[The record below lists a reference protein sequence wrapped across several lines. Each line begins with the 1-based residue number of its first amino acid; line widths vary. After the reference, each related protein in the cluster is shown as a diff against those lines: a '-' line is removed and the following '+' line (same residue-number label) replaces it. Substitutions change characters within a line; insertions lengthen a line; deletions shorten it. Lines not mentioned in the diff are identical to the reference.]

1 MFGFNKNSLKVNEV
15 AVDKVELENLQSKAA
30 MLDSFFAQD
39 PISLAQNLASS
50 TSEKLGS
57 GANFVRQVEAN
68 SLGIESLLNE
78 GQRIHSAAL
87 QANETTTQTAETS
100 QQCSADM
107 RQLAD
112 NLETSSRYISE
123 FTSLLESL
131 DESNKTISKLLE
143 SIKAIADQTNL
154 LALNAAIEAARAGE
168 HGRGFAVVADEVRQ
182 LANTSNSSAEEIQG
196 EITKITEISNAVI
209 SKQQEVAEVVS
220 SSVTI
225 ANETMHNLSGMAGI
239 ASNSANVVNTLTQ
252 SLSSQAQQT
261 EQIRNEIQASID
273 KAGSLSNTH
282 NDLEEDFQTLITQLA
297 NLSR

>member
-1 MFGFNKNSLKVNEV
+1 MFGFNKNALKVNEV
-15 AVDKVELENLQSKAA
+15 PVDKVELQSLQSKAA
-30 MLDSFFAQD
+30 MLDKFFAQD
-39 PISLAQNLASS
+39 PIALAQSLSASV
-50 TSEKLGS
+50 SEKLGS
-57 GANFVRQVEAN
+57 GTGLVRQVEEN
-68 SLGIESLLNE
+68 CMGMESLLSE
-78 GQRIHSAAL
+78 GQTIQSSAQ
-87 QANETTTQTAETS
+87 QANDTTTQTAETS

-196 EITKITEISNAVI
+196 EITKITEISNSVI

-225 ANETMHNLSGMAGI
+225 ANETMNNLSSMADI
-239 ASNSANVVNTLTQ
+239 ANNSANVVNSLTQ
-252 SLSSQAQQT
+252 NLSSQTQQT
-261 EQIRNEIQASID
+261 EQIKNEIQASID
-273 KAGSLSNTH
+273 KASALADIGNLDN
-282 NDLEEDFQTLITQLA
+282 EFQVLIDQLA
-297 NLSR
+297 SLPR

>member
-1 MFGFNKNSLKVNEV
+1 MFGFNKNSLQVNEV
-15 AVDKVELENLQSKAA
+15 AIDKVELQNLQSKAA
-30 MLDSFFAQD
+30 MLDTFFAQD
-39 PISLAQNLASS
+39 PVSLAQSLASS
-50 TSEKLGS
+50 VSETLGS
-57 GANFVRQVEAN
+57 GTSFVQQVEEN
-68 SLGIESLLNE
+68 CLGMGSLLNE
-78 GQRIHSAAL
+78 GQSIYSAAQ
-87 QANETTTQTAETS
+87 QANDTTTQTAETS

-196 EITKITEISNAVI
+196 EITKITEISNSVI

-225 ANETMHNLSGMAGI
+225 ANETMHNLSGMADI
-239 ASNSANVVNTLTQ
+239 ASNSANVVNSLTQ

-261 EQIRNEIQASID
+261 EQISNEIQASID
-273 KAGSLSNTH
+273 KAGSFSNL
-282 NDLEEDFQTLITQLA
+282 NSSLEADFQELINQIA

>member
-1 MFGFNKNSLKVNEV
+1 MFGFNKNALKVTEV
-15 AVDKVELENLQSKAA
+15 AVDKVELQSLQSKAA
-30 MLDSFFAQD
+30 ILDKFFAQD
-39 PISLAQNLASS
+39 PISLAQNLAASV
-50 TSEKLGS
+50 SEKLGS
-57 GANFVRQVEAN
+57 GTSFVRQVEEN
-68 SLGIESLLNE
+68 CLGMESLLNE
-78 GQRIHSAAL
+78 GQSIHSAAQ
-87 QANETTTQTAETS
+87 QANDTTTQTAETS
-100 QQCSADM
+100 QQCS
-107 RQLAD
+107 AD

-196 EITKITEISNAVI
+196 EITKITEISNSVI

-225 ANETMHNLSGMAGI
+225 ANETMHNLSSMANI
-239 ASNSANVVNTLTQ
+239 ASNSASVVNSLTQ
-252 SLSSQAQQT
+252 NLSSQAQQT

-273 KAGSLSNTH
+273 KAGSLTNAH
-282 NDLEEDFQTLITQLA
+282 NGLEEEFQELINQLA

>member
-1 MFGFNKNSLKVNEV
+1 MFGFNKNALKVNEV
-15 AVDKVELENLQSKAA
+15 AIDKVDLKNLEDKAA
-30 MLDSFFAQD
+30 LLDQFFSQD
-39 PISLAQNLASS
+39 PISLTQSLASAV
-50 TSEKLGS
+50 SEKLQNS
-57 GANFVRQVEAN
+57 TNFVHKM
-68 SLGIESLLNE
+68 ESNRHGMDTLLSE
-78 GQRIHSAAL
+78 GQAVQSAAI
-87 QANETTTQTAETS
+87 QASESTTQAAETS

-196 EITKITEISNAVI
+196 EITKITEISNSVI

-225 ANETMHNLSGMAGI
+225 ANETMTNLSGMESI
-239 ASNSANVVNTLTQ
+239 ASNSADAVN
-252 SLSSQAQQT
+252 SLSSNLTDQASQA
-261 EQIRNEIQASID
+261 EQIKDDLVSSID
-273 KAGSLSNTH
+273 HAGSLVGES
-282 NDLEEDFQTLITQLA
+282 DSLDAQFQQLVDQL
-297 NLSR
+297 NSLSR

>member
-1 MFGFNKNSLKVNEV
+1 MFGFNKNALKVNEV
-15 AVDKVELENLQSKAA
+15 AIDKTELESLKTKVA
-30 MLDSFFAQD
+30 LFDKFFANN
-39 PISLAQNLASS
+39 PIALTQNIASNVS
-50 TSEKLGS
+50 EQLETSQQFIS
-57 GANFVRQVEAN
+57 QVEKNCSGMNA
-68 SLGIESLLNE
+68 LLNE
-78 GQRIHSAAL
+78 GQSIHSAAQ
-87 QANETTTQTAETS
+87 QANETTRQTAQTS

-225 ANETMHNLSGMAGI
+225 ANETMKNLGSMAGI
-239 ASNSANVVNTLTQ
+239 ASNSANVVNSLTE
-252 SLSSQAQQT
+252 SLRAQAQKT
-261 EQIRNEIQASID
+261 EQIKDELQASID
-273 KAGSLSNTH
+273 KTSSMEQ
-282 NDLEEDFQTLITQLA
+282 EEIEQQLQALINQIAALPK
-297 NLSR
+297 

>member
-1 MFGFNKNSLKVNEV
+1 MFGLNKNALKVNEV
-15 AVDKVELENLQSKAA
+15 AIDKTDLQNLESKAA
-30 MLDSFFAQD
+30 LLDRFFSED
-39 PISLAQNLASS
+39 PISLAQGIASDV
-50 TSEKLGS
+50 SEKIQS
-57 GANFVRQVEAN
+57 GIDFVAQVEN
-68 SLGIESLLNE
+68 NRIGVESLLSL
-78 GQRIHSAAL
+78 GQDVRSSAQDASEITSK
-87 QANETTTQTAETS
+87 AAETS

-112 NLETSSRYISE
+112 NLDTSSSYISE

-182 LANTSNSSAEEIQG
+182 LANTSNESAEEIQG
-196 EITKITEISNAVI
+196 EITKITEISNSVI

-225 ANETMHNLSGMAGI
+225 ANETMTNLKGMEDI
-239 ASNSANVVNTLTQ
+239 ATNSADMVGALYA
-252 SLSSQAQQT
+252 SLGDQTDQT
-261 EQIRNEIQASID
+261 EQIKIELESSIERS
-273 KAGSLSNTH
+273 GSVLGESDEVNAQ
-282 NDLEEDFQTLITQLA
+282 FQQLVDQ
-297 NLSR
+297 LTSLTR

>member
-1 MFGFNKNSLKVNEV
+1 MFGFNKNALKINEV
-15 AVDKVELENLQSKAA
+15 AIDKSELENLRNKVA
-30 MLDSFFAQD
+30 MLDQISSQN
-39 PISLAQNLASS
+39 PISLAQSIASNINEQLS
-50 TSEKLGS
+50 SSAG
-57 GANFVRQVEAN
+57 FVKQVEKN
-68 SLGIESLLNE
+68 CTGINSLLNE
-78 GQRIHSAAL
+78 GQSIHSAAQ
-87 QANETTTQTAETS
+87 QANEATTKTAHTS

-225 ANETMHNLSGMAGI
+225 ANETMKNLGSMADI
-239 ASNSANVVNTLTQ
+239 ASNSANVVNSLTD
-252 SLSSQAQQT
+252 SLRSQALKT
-261 EQIRNEIQASID
+261 EQIKNELQASMS
-273 KAGSLSNTH
+273 KATSMAGAKDTIEQQLQSLVNQMAA
-282 NDLEEDFQTLITQLA
+282 LP
-297 NLSR
+297 R